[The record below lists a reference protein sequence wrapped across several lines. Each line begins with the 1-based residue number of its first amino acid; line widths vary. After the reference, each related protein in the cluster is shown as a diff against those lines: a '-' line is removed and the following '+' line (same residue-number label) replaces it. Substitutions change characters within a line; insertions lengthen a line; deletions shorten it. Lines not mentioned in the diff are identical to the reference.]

1 MVTGVPNSLGILA
14 TFNTK
19 PFLLI
24 LCFVCVFRTKRIF
37 EKTLIVDI
45 LPLVFFFCEQTV
57 LKRLDGLIRG
67 FVSPF
72 RIFSR

>member
-45 LPLVFFFCEQTV
+45 LPLVFF
-57 LKRLDGLIRG
+57 
-67 FVSPF
+67 VSKQF
-72 RIFSR
+72 